1 MGDAAHTIVLTIAGS
16 DSGGGAGIQAD
27 LKTFARFGVYGTSV
41 ITAVT
46 AQNTQGVRGWERVSP
61 ALVGAQIDAVA
72 EDLRPAA
79 LKSGMLG
86 DAELVRTVAAGIR
99 RHGLAPYVLD
109 PVMAA
114 TSGDA
119 LLTPDAI
126 SAIVG
131 ELFPLASLVTPNLDE
146 VGLLLG
152 ERPRDVPAM
161 ERAARAL
168 VAEHGARAAL
178 VKGGH
183 LAGDDLVDVLFDGA
197 SMRRFSHTR
206 IATSSTHGTGC
217 TLSAAIA
224 AALALAVPLHDAV
237 ELGLEYVHKAIASA
251 PGLGSGTRAAESL
264 RLRRRGG
271 LAPRRSARLYVP
283 GVGEGS
289 EQRAPIGRAYSA
301 RSVARSSS
309 VSCSARTRGA
319 MTDVGAA
326 WCDSPRACPSSCRAT
341 ARTSSTE

>member
-1 MGDAAHTIVLTIAGS
+1 MSEAARIIVLTIAGS

-79 LKSGMLG
+79 IKSGMLG

-99 RHGLAPYVLD
+99 RHKLSPYVLD
-109 PVMAA
+109 PVVAA

-126 SAIVG
+126 SAIVR

-183 LAGDDLVDVLFDGA
+183 LSGEALTDVLFDGT
-197 SMRRFSHTR
+197 SIRRFSHKR

-224 AALALAVPLHDAV
+224 ATLALAVPLQNAV

-251 PGLGSGTRAAESL
+251 PGLGSGHGPLNHFA
-264 RLRRRGG
+264 
-271 LAPRRSARLYVP
+271 
-283 GVGEGS
+283 
-289 EQRAPIGRAYSA
+289 
-301 RSVARSSS
+301 
-309 VSCSARTRGA
+309 
-319 MTDVGAA
+319 
-326 WCDSPRACPSSCRAT
+326 
-341 ARTSSTE
+341 